1 MMPERQL
8 RKGVAMRT
16 LSNHFKIPI
25 VSILALFGLMA
36 FNPGST
42 VRSSS
47 PPSALAIPF
56 AGINNITH
64 GVAGDERFVFVAQ
77 PLAGKVT
84 VLNRFTGIEV
94 GEIPPPTG
102 GFKLPFTLRVP
113 DSGMLVILDSGGFP
127 SPTTPAI
134 PVVYDYS
141 YTGNPFSHNFHA
153 QMTRAAS
160 FAGLPLFFTEDVE
173 ALPDGRYVVSASVLG
188 GLWVIHA
195 DGGIAPGITPASFA
209 PHDAIPGLGPGFLP
223 QVEVGGIPFAIA
235 GNFGPGVGS
244 MAYHDGFLYFG
255 NTALGGVRRVPVA
268 SLEDP
273 TRLPHERGADIQVVS
288 PKPAAV
294 SAEVIKGLTFN
305 RWRPDDHRLVAA
317 DPFSLRLIRINIQTG
332 QREVIAADPL
342 LFNFPVAAQFLPPV
356 AGIQSLVVVS
366 DQEHRLAA
374 INAAISTDILQLP
387 FIATKV
393 VFLR

>member
-1 MMPERQL
+1 MN
-8 RKGVAMRT
+8 RT
-16 LSNHFKIPI
+16 KLLMVPT
-25 VSILALFGLMA
+25 VLFGLLT
-36 FNPGST
+36 FNPGT
-42 VRSSS
+42 AVRSSS
-47 PPSALAIPF
+47 LPVALSVPF
-56 AGINNITH
+56 AALNDLTH
-64 GVAGDERFVFVAQ
+64 GVAGDELFVFVAQ
-77 PLAGKVT
+77 PQAAKVT

-94 GEIPPPTG
+94 GEVPAPPG
-102 GFKLPFTLRVP
+102 GFRLPFTLRVP
-113 DSGMLVILDSGGFP
+113 QSGKLVVLDSGGFP
-127 SPTTPAI
+127 NPAIPSI

-141 YTGNPFSHNFHA
+141 YAGSLVHHSFHA
-153 QMTRAAS
+153 EMTRAVS
-160 FAGLPLFFTEDVE
+160 FAGLPLVFTEDVE
-173 ALPDGRYVVSASVLG
+173 ILPDGRYVVSESVLG
-188 GLWVIHA
+188 GLWVIHS
-195 DGGIAPGITPASFA
+195 DGSIAPGITPASFA
-209 PHDAIPGLGPGFLP
+209 PQDAIPGLGPGFLP

-273 TRLPHERGADIQVVS
+273 TRLPHERGADIEVVS
-288 PKPAAV
+288 PKPAGV
-294 SAEVIKGLTFN
+294 TAEVIKGLTFN

-342 LFNFPVAAQFLPPV
+342 LFNFPVAAQFLPPA

>member
-1 MMPERQL
+1 MKTPSAR
-8 RKGVAMRT
+8 
-16 LSNHFKIPI
+16 FKLPI
-25 VSILALFGLMA
+25 VSILVLFGLMA
-36 FNPGST
+36 FNPFPAI
-42 VRSSS
+42 RSAS
-47 PPSALAIPF
+47 PPPALAVPF

-84 VLNRFTGIEV
+84 VLNRFTGAEV
-94 GEIPPPTG
+94 GEIPPPPG
-102 GFKLPFTLRVP
+102 GFKLPFTLRAP
-113 DSGMLVILDSGGFP
+113 DSGKLVILDSGGFP

-141 YTGNPFSHNFHA
+141 YTGNPFSRSFHA
-153 QMTRAAS
+153 QITRAVS

-173 ALPDGRYVVSASVLG
+173 TLPDGRYVVSESVLG
-188 GLWVIHA
+188 GLWVIHP
-195 DGGIAPGITPASFA
+195 DGSIAPGITPAGFA
-209 PHDAIPGLGPGFLP
+209 PQDAIPGLGPGFLP
-223 QVEVGGIPFAIA
+223 QVQVGGIPFLIA

-273 TRLPHERGADIQVVS
+273 TRLPHQRGADIQVVS
-288 PKPAAV
+288 PKPAGV
-294 SAEVIKGLTFN
+294 TAEVIKGLTFN
-305 RWRPDDHRLVAA
+305 RWRPNDHRLVAA
-317 DPFSLRLIRINIQTG
+317 DPFNLRLIRIDIQTG
-332 QREVIAADPL
+332 ERETLAADPV
-342 LFNFPVAAQFLPPV
+342 LFNFPVAAHFLPPI

-374 INAAISTDILQLP
+374 INAAISTDMLQPP
-387 FIATKV
+387 FIVTKV
-393 VFLR
+393 VLLR

>member
-1 MMPERQL
+1 MN
-8 RKGVAMRT
+8 RT
-16 LSNHFKIPI
+16 KLLMVPT
-25 VSILALFGLMA
+25 LLFGLVA
-36 FNPGST
+36 FNPGT
-42 VRSSS
+42 GVKSSS
-47 PPSALAIPF
+47 LSVALSVPF
-56 AGINNITH
+56 AAVNDLTH

-77 PLAGKVT
+77 PAAGKVT
-84 VLNRFTGIEV
+84 VLNRFTGIEI
-94 GEIPPPTG
+94 GEIPQPPG

-113 DSGMLVILDSGGFP
+113 DSGRLVILDSGGFP

-141 YTGNPFSHNFHA
+141 YTGNLFSQSFRA
-153 QMTRAAS
+153 QMTRAVS

-173 ALPDGRYVVSASVLG
+173 NLPDGRYVVSESVLG
-188 GLWVIHA
+188 GLWVIHS
-195 DGGIAPGITPASFA
+195 DGSIAPGITPASFA
-209 PHDAIPGLGPGFLP
+209 PQDAVPGLGPGFLP

-273 TRLPHERGADIQVVS
+273 TRLPHERGEDIQVVS
-288 PKPAAV
+288 PKPAGV
-294 SAEVIKGLTFN
+294 TAEVIKGLTFN
-305 RWRPDDHRLVAA
+305 RWRSDDHRLVGA
-317 DPFSLRLIRINIQTG
+317 DPFNLRLIRINIDTG
-332 QREVIAADPL
+332 QREVIAEGPL
-342 LFNFPVAAQFLPPV
+342 LFNFPVAAQFIPPV

-374 INAAISTDILQLP
+374 INAAITTDMLQPP
-387 FIATKV
+387 FIVTKV
-393 VFLR
+393 VLLR